1 MPGLGATGGGKLQL
15 SVGWHESSANRSYV
29 DGRVNKTFT
38 HLWQP
43 RETLSALD
51 VTARYSINRRVSI
64 IASLPIVTNSF
75 STLLPPTNS
84 AQSLRHYWHAND
96 IGDTVL
102 FGQTYLYDPK
112 SHLFSNVAVGVGI
125 KIPTGNWDIKSIIP
139 NENGLGYS
147 KRAVYPPSIMPG
159 DGGTDIILGING
171 FRTFRKPLWL
181 RGQTVFASAT
191 YLISPRD
198 TNHTASIVQGLGVPL
213 SPGFFN
219 SLTNSVTDSWNMNF
233 GASIKLPHTADKP
246 KLKGLRG
253 RLAFGWEGIPKYD
266 LFGGSNGY
274 RQPGYTISVAPGFT
288 YAHGHGMFICEV
300 PIVFNR
306 YIDPHD
312 TAIPGLPT
320 VSSKGVVTPAA
331 FNSLRNMG
339 LVAPAAISVR
349 YVRTM

>member
-1 MPGLGATGGGKLQL
+1 MPGLGATGGGKLQV
-15 SVGWHESSANRSYV
+15 SVGWHQSSANRSYV
-29 DGRVNKTFT
+29 NGKLNKNFT

-51 VTARYSINRRVSI
+51 ATIRYSVNRRVNI
-64 IASLPIVTNSF
+64 TASLPIITNSF
-75 STLLPPTNS
+75 SMLTPPTNS
-84 AQSLRHYWHAND
+84 LATIRHGWHANG
-96 IGDTVL
+96 IGDVVL

-112 SHLFSNVAVGVGI
+112 SHLFSNVVVGVGM
-125 KIPTGNWDIKSIIP
+125 KIPTGNWDVKAVIP
-139 NENGLGYS
+139 NENGLGYRR
-147 KRAVYPPSIMPG
+147 RAVFPPSIMPG

-181 RGQTVFASAT
+181 RGQTVFASAS

-198 TNHTASIVQGLGVPL
+198 GNGTPSIVQNLGVPL
-213 SPGFFN
+213 APGFAN
-219 SLTNSVTDSWNMNF
+219 SLTNSVTDSWNINF
-233 GASIKLPHTADKP
+233 GASVKVPHTADNP

-266 LFGGSNGY
+266 LFGGSRGY
-274 RQPGYTISVAPGFT
+274 RQPGYTISVNPGFT
-288 YAHGHGMFICEV
+288 YAYLRGMFICEV

-312 TAIPGLPT
+312 SAIPGLP
-320 VSSKGVVTPAA
+320 SGNAAGVVQPAA
-331 FNSLRNMG
+331 FNSRRNMG

-349 YVRTM
+349 YVHTL